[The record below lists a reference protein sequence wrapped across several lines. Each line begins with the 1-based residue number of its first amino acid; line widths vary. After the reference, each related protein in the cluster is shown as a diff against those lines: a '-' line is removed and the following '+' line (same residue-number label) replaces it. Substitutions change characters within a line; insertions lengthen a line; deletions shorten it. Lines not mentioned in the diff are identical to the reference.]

1 MPSPFRRLPP
11 ALHRP
16 AIVVVL
22 ILGSASAGL
31 ALSTAKRQDSLLG
44 LLAREPRGP
53 VWWAIMAVAAVIVV
67 RLTRARAV
75 RWLVPI
81 ACGAAFLTVADSAAR
96 MRGMGAV
103 GTKLRR
109 GSEHQPLTLVATG
122 TRETMTIRG
131 LTRLAKETEAMKW
144 QQTASRALTCDPPE
158 DVTCQAVYVDSAI
171 RGWERYR
178 SLLRTVAAPLAATSK
193 CLRGVDAHDAAIAR
207 HEQNTQ
213 AIFRALLEGEFERA
227 GELQHGPL
235 PAVSLKGAA
244 RTEGIA
250 DMDHCLPAEL
260 R

>member
-81 ACGAAFLTVADSAAR
+81 ACGAAFLTVAELANERSGMSAVSR
-96 MRGMGAV
+96 LPQV
-103 GTKLRR
+103 
-109 GSEHQPLTLVATG
+109 SPHQPLTLVATG

-131 LTRLAKETEAMKW
+131 LTRLAKESEAMKW

-227 GELQHGPL
+227 GELQHGPFAIGYEAL
-235 PAVSLKGAA
+235 Q
-244 RTEGIA
+244 TEGIA

>member
-81 ACGAAFLTVADSAAR
+81 ACGAAFLTVAELANERSGMSAVSR
-96 MRGMGAV
+96 LPQV
-103 GTKLRR
+103 
-109 GSEHQPLTLVATG
+109 SPHQPLTLVATG

-131 LTRLAKETEAMKW
+131 LTRLAKESEAMKW

-158 DVTCQAVYVDSAI
+158 DVTCQAVI
-171 RGWERYR
+171 RRLGDPR
-178 SLLRTVAAPLAATSK
+178 L
-193 CLRGVDAHDAAIAR
+193 G
-207 HEQNTQ
+207 
-213 AIFRALLEGEFERA
+213 AL
-227 GELQHGPL
+227 PL
-235 PAVSLKGAA
+235 PAADGRGAA
-244 RTEGIA
+244 RCDIEVPARRRCARRRDRPPRAEHSG
-250 DMDHCLPAEL
+250 DLPRAA
-260 R
+260 RGRVRAGR